1 MGRNNHAL
9 MTGLFLLLLVILTT
23 VIIFWMGHFDRKR
36 DIYTISTRASVSG
49 LNPQSTVFYRG
60 IEVGKVIS
68 VKFDPNDSGIII
80 VPIEVD
86 TKTPLTK
93 GVYATLRLKG
103 VTGLTQIELSDA
115 DSKIIEQLPP
125 NNDDPSNRIPLRPSL
140 TDKLLDSGEQLLA
153 KADHIMTRLD
163 GLLNDENTKN
173 MGDILG
179 NLKTLSEKLN
189 GLNKSIDTALA
200 GVPALS
206 HDAQDTLKHINR
218 LTNELQTLS
227 KELRVLSIKT
237 GSFTDKASQVAD
249 SGKNIGDIMAQTTLP
264 KMNELLIELK
274 STTQQVKNTA
284 NLLEKNPQSL
294 LFGSKPSEPAPGEA
308 GYEEQK

>member
-1 MGRNNHAL
+1 MGKNNHAL
-9 MTGLFLLLLVILTT
+9 ITGLFLLLLVILTA

-36 DIYTISTRASVSG
+36 DTYTISTRASVSG
-49 LNPQSTVFYRG
+49 LNPQSTVFFRG

-68 VKFDPNDSGIII
+68 VQFDPEDSGTIL

-86 TKTPLTK
+86 SKIVLTK
-93 GVYATLRLKG
+93 GVFATLRLKG
-103 VTGLTQIELSDA
+103 VTGLTQVELADDGKLIEELLANNSDP
-115 DSKIIEQLPP
+115 E
-125 NNDDPSNRIPLRPSL
+125 NRIPLRPSL

-153 KADHIMTRLD
+153 KADHIMMRLD

-206 HDAQDTLKHINR
+206 HDAQDTLKHINK
-218 LTNELQTLS
+218 LTNELQVLS
-227 KELRVLSIKT
+227 KELRGLSVKT
-237 GSFTDKASQVAD
+237 GNFADKASQFAD
-249 SGKNIGDIMAQTTLP
+249 TGKNIGDMMVQSTLP
-264 KMNELLIELK
+264 KMNALLIELK
-274 STTQQVKNTA
+274 STSQQVKSTA
-284 NLLEKNPQSL
+284 NLLENNPQSL
-294 LFGSKPSEPAPGEA
+294 LLGPKSAEPGPGEA
-308 GYEEQK
+308 GYQENK

>member
-1 MGRNNHAL
+1 MGKNNHAL
-9 MTGLFLLLLVILTT
+9 ITGLFLLLLVILTA

-36 DIYTISTRASVSG
+36 DTYTIATRASVSG
-49 LNPQSTVFYRG
+49 LNPQSTVFFRG

-68 VKFDPNDSGIII
+68 VQFDPEDSGIIL

-86 TKTPLTK
+86 SKIVLTK

-103 VTGLTQIELSDA
+103 VTGLTQVELADDGKLIEELLA
-115 DSKIIEQLPP
+115 N
-125 NNDDPSNRIPLRPSL
+125 NNDPENRIPLRPSL

-153 KADHIMTRLD
+153 KADHIMMRLD

-189 GLNKSIDTALA
+189 SLNKSIDTALA

-206 HDAQDTLKHINR
+206 HDAQDTLKHINK
-218 LTNELQTLS
+218 LTNELQVLS
-227 KELRVLSIKT
+227 KELRGLSVKT
-237 GSFTDKASQVAD
+237 GSFADKASQFAD
-249 SGKNIGDIMAQTTLP
+249 TGKNIGDMMVQTTLP
-264 KMNELLIELK
+264 KMNALLIELK
-274 STTQQVKNTA
+274 SAAQQVKSTA
-284 NLLEKNPQSL
+284 NLLENNPQSL
-294 LFGSKPSEPAPGEA
+294 LLGPKSAEPGPGEA
-308 GYEEQK
+308 GYQENK